1 MTKFLDML
9 RERYDRIIIDCT
21 PVTAVTDASV
31 LASFVDGV
39 VVVLKAN
46 ESTKEVARSALEGL
60 DRVKAKVL
68 GVVLNSVDLS
78 KESSYYYHYY
88 YYYYGEDGA
97 KKKKK
102 PKRRKKT
109 KELEV

>member
-1 MTKFLDML
+1 
-9 RERYDRIIIDCT
+9 
-21 PVTAVTDASV
+21 
-31 LASFVDGV
+31 
-39 VVVLKAN
+39 VLKAN